1 VSLLVVEDNTISLR
15 MLEVLLQSNGYTV
28 VTAKTGKQALLR
40 LEEREDIQMVLTD
53 LIMPEMD
60 GLQLLDEL
68 GRHPRWKTLPVIVLT
83 SLNDADTVRRV
94 VQAGCRNYL
103 VKPLKE
109 EIVIPKVKA
118 LLAGAPGVVK
128 PAPLKA
134 KFQVLKDRGFEP
146 EQYDQLFEAFHG
158 QVREASA
165 AVAGASAV
173 TAEDAVGAGVLALRD
188 GADILAQG
196 RLPALLEGFRSR
208 GSCDPEILREVLH
221 ELLAAMDG
229 VAAMRARLREKVERG
244 EASAP

>member
-1 VSLLVVEDNTISLR
+1 MSLLVVEDNTISLR

-28 VTAKTGKQALLR
+28 VSAKTGRQALDR

-118 LLAGAPGVVK
+118 LLAAAPGVAK

-134 KFQVLKDRGFEP
+134 KFQVLKDRGLDP
-146 EQYDQLFEAFHG
+146 DQYDRLFEAFHV
-158 QVREASA
+158 QVREASTA
-165 AVAGASAV
+165 AATVASV
-173 TAEDAVGAGVLALRD
+173 VAEDAVGTAVLALRD
-188 GADILAQG
+188 GAEVLAQG
-196 RLPALLEGFRSR
+196 RLPALLDGLRAR
-208 GSCDPEILREVLH
+208 GSCEPALVREVLQ
-221 ELLAAMDG
+221 EILTAMDG
-229 VAAMRARLREKVERG
+229 VAAMRARLKEKVERG
-244 EASAP
+244 EATAP

>member
-1 VSLLVVEDNTISLR
+1 MSLLVVEDNTISLR

-28 VTAKTGKQALLR
+28 VSAKTGRQALER

-68 GRHPRWKTLPVIVLT
+68 GRHPRWKGLPVIVLT

-118 LLAGAPGVVK
+118 LLAAAPGVAK
-128 PAPLKA
+128 SAPLKA
-134 KFQVLKDRGFEP
+134 KFEVLKERGLDP
-146 EQYDQLFEAFHG
+146 DQYDRLFEAFHA
-158 QVREASA
+158 QVREAH
-165 AVAGASAV
+165 GASAS
-173 TAEDAVGAGVLALRD
+173 AEAVAADDGVGGVVLSLRD
-188 GADILAQG
+188 GAEVLTQG
-196 RLPALLEGFRSR
+196 RLPALLDGLRAR
-208 GSCDPEILREVLH
+208 GSCDPALLREILQ
-221 ELLAAMDG
+221 ELLTAMDG
-229 VAAMRARLREKVERG
+229 VAAMRARLKEKVERG
-244 EASAP
+244 EASTP